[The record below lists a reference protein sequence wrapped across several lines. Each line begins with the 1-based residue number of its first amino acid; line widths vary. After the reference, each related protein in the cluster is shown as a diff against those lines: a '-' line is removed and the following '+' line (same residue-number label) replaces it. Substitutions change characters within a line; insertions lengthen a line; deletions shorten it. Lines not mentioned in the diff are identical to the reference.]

1 MIIVARRTS
10 IAGSVRLST
19 RFDPD
24 KGIDVGVASVRR
36 GSCSKPG
43 SNTVRLLVDVLVLG
57 EGGGGGERFSRLTP
71 PALLELAGGLFA
83 AAALVDDVVGV

>member
-43 SNTVRLLVDVLVLG
+43 SNTVRLLVDILVLG
-57 EGGGGGERFSRLTP
+57 EGGGGERCSRIAP
-71 PALLELAGGLFA
+71 IALLELAGGLFA